1 MGASRN
7 FKVTNK
13 DGGITADQMYKN
25 RAKIQLNVR
34 NDHRDVME
42 TLERISGDPNAMV
55 TVYKVTTGPGLKHG
69 DWVYISRNQAL
80 KKLNGTNGQRRQGVK
95 LVSAMVY
102 AEDLVWSRKNLEF
115 LYI

>member
-7 FKVTNK
+7 YIPKNK
-13 DGGITADQMYKN
+13 DGGITADQLYNN
-25 RAKIQLNVR
+25 RSKIQLNVR
-34 NDHRDVME
+34 NDHKDVME
-42 TLERISGDPNAMV
+42 TLQRVSGEPGSML

-80 KKLNGTNGQRRQGVK
+80 KKLNSVNGQKKPGAR

-115 LYI
+115 LYL